1 MAVSKADCGVL
12 HRVLR
17 GASIVVV
24 RLSVQLYQS
33 GCSDSS
39 QRGCNGLAAMAVAG
53 GVWLRGSNRLVT
65 TTSVMLIID
74 EG

>member
-1 MAVSKADCGVL
+1 MAVSMADCGVL

-39 QRGCNGLAAMAVAG
+39 QRGCNGLAAMAFAG
-53 GVWLRGSNRLVT
+53 GVWLRVV
-65 TTSVMLIID
+65 VMDRRACVASLHVM
-74 EG
+74 